1 MSEQLDKN
9 TNQTDERL
17 TKESLQLQK
26 VLWIREEVNKK
37 RAQEDQLLDQIFRE
51 QQLLQEMDDDMDV
64 NMEHAKEGR
73 KYRAD
78 IRERVEDRVYEM
90 HDLSADKRE
99 GMREYKQAY
108 RRGYALAMFFLSL
121 TLCVFAGYLHGITSQ
136 ICLVLLMF
144 TGTQAALLVHEKECF
159 VFWRVL
165 CTFLG
170 SIIFPGMLVL
180 FIGYELHL
188 DYYKFALPYSLAG
201 AFVVLA
207 ITTAAYFLYDPYR
220 AARRRISDAKS
231 MIKTVEKS
239 ARKQVKKNQ
248 KMLAKQDVKQ
258 QRLLKK
264 QEVKAQKQQ
273 QKQESREQK
282 AQEKQENRAQKLQQ
296 KEELLLEQKEKAQG
310 WFDKLRQKVKKPKQ
324 AEDDAVVEEKEQAES
339 PQPEVQTEVNAEGSS
354 TEPAKDATY
363 NEAKTTEAEADNSE
377 EEKSETVEDT
387 ASEDNC
393 KETES

>member
-26 VLWIREEVNKK
+26 ALWIREEVNKK

-64 NMEHAKEGR
+64 NMEHVREGR
-73 KYRAD
+73 KYRED
-78 IRERVEDRVYEM
+78 IRERVEDRVYEI

-121 TLCVFAGYLHGITSQ
+121 A
-136 ICLVLLMF
+136 
-144 TGTQAALLVHEKECF
+144 GTQAALLVHEKECF
-159 VFWRVL
+159 AFWRVL

-180 FIGYELHL
+180 FIGYELHF

-220 AARRRISDAKS
+220 VARRRISDAKS
-231 MIKTVEKS
+231 MIRTVEKS

-248 KMLAKQDVKQ
+248 KILEKQDVKQ
-258 QRLLKK
+258 QRLLK
-264 QEVKAQKQQ
+264 
-273 QKQESREQK
+273 R
-282 AQEKQENRAQKLQQ
+282 QEKKTQS
-296 KEELLLEQKEKAQG
+296 
-310 WFDKLRQKVKKPKQ
+310 WFEKLRQKIKKSKQ
-324 AEDDAVVEEKEQAES
+324 AEK
-339 PQPEVQTEVNAEGSS
+339 PQPEVQSDANVESKS
-354 TEPAKDATY
+354 TEPAKDVTD
-363 NEAKTTEAEADNSE
+363 NEAEADNSE
-377 EEKSETVEDT
+377 EAKSETAADEEINN
-387 ASEDNC
+387 SQ
-393 KETES
+393 ETEL

>member
-121 TLCVFAGYLHGITSQ
+121 ALCVFAGYLHGITSQ

-144 TGTQAALLVHEKECF
+144 TGTQAALLVREKECF
-159 VFWRVL
+159 AFWRVL

-231 MIKTVEKS
+231 MIRTVEKS

-248 KMLAKQDVKQ
+248 KILAKQDVKQ

-264 QEVKAQKQQ
+264 EEEKAQKLQQ
-273 QKQESREQK
+273 
-282 AQEKQENRAQKLQQ
+282 KQENRAQKLQQ

-310 WFDKLRQKVKKPKQ
+310 WFEKLRQKVKKPKQ
-324 AEDDAVVEEKEQAES
+324 AEDDAIVGENEQAES
-339 PQPEVQTEVNAEGSS
+339 PQPEVQTEGNAEGSS
-354 TEPAKDATY
+354 TEP
-363 NEAKTTEAEADNSE
+363 EAEVETIEAEADNSE

-393 KETES
+393 KEPES

>member
-1 MSEQLDKN
+1 MSEQKN

-121 TLCVFAGYLHGITSQ
+121 ALCVFAGYLHGITSQ

-159 VFWRVL
+159 AFWRVL

-248 KMLAKQDVKQ
+248 KILAKQDVKQ

-264 QEVKAQKQQ
+264 EEEKAQKLQQ
-273 QKQESREQK
+273 
-282 AQEKQENRAQKLQQ
+282 KQENRAQKLQQ

-310 WFDKLRQKVKKPKQ
+310 WFKKLRQKIKKPKQ
-324 AEDDAVVEEKEQAES
+324 AEDDAVVKENEQAES

-354 TEPAKDATY
+354 TEPAKDATD

>member
-26 VLWIREEVNKK
+26 ALWIREEVNKK

-51 QQLLQEMDDDMDV
+51 QQLLQEMDDDMDI
-64 NMEHAKEGR
+64 NMEHVREGR
-73 KYRAD
+73 KYRED
-78 IRERVEDRVYEM
+78 IRERVEDRVYEI

-121 TLCVFAGYLHGITSQ
+121 ALCVFAGYLHGITSQ

-159 VFWRVL
+159 AFWRVL

-180 FIGYELHL
+180 FIGYELHF

-207 ITTAAYFLYDPYR
+207 ITTAYFLYDPYR
-220 AARRRISDAKS
+220 VARRRISDAKS
-231 MIKTVEKS
+231 MIRTVEKS

-248 KMLAKQDVKQ
+248 KILAKQDVKQ

-264 QEVKAQKQQ
+264 QEKKTQ
-273 QKQESREQK
+273 S
-282 AQEKQENRAQKLQQ
+282 
-296 KEELLLEQKEKAQG
+296 
-310 WFDKLRQKVKKPKQ
+310 WFEKLRQKIKKSKQ
-324 AEDDAVVEEKEQAES
+324 AENRKCRAMLM
-339 PQPEVQTEVNAEGSS
+339 
-354 TEPAKDATY
+354 
-363 NEAKTTEAEADNSE
+363 
-377 EEKSETVEDT
+377 
-387 ASEDNC
+387 
-393 KETES
+393 

>member
-121 TLCVFAGYLHGITSQ
+121 ALCVFAGYLHGITSQ

-159 VFWRVL
+159 AFWRVL

-248 KMLAKQDVKQ
+248 KILAKQDVKQ

-264 QEVKAQKQQ
+264 EEEKAQKLQQ
-273 QKQESREQK
+273 
-282 AQEKQENRAQKLQQ
+282 KQENRAQKLQQ

-324 AEDDAVVEEKEQAES
+324 AEDDAVVKENEQAES

-354 TEPAKDATY
+354 TEPAKDATG
-363 NEAKTTEAEADNSE
+363 NEAETEPEAEVETIEAEADNSE

-393 KETES
+393 KVTES

>member
-121 TLCVFAGYLHGITSQ
+121 ALCVFAGYLHGITSQ

-159 VFWRVL
+159 AFWRVL

-324 AEDDAVVEEKEQAES
+324 AEDDAIVEENEQAES

-354 TEPAKDATY
+354 TEPAKDATD